1 MNRHFAKTVVGE
13 FDAKDEMMIVIAQC
27 KLEDFP
33 LRQKSL
39 WFIAVYFIHNLQSV
53 KISR

>member
-13 FDAKDEMMIVIAQC
+13 FDTKDEMMIVIVQC

-33 LRQKSL
+33 HRQKSF
-39 WFIAVYFIHNLQSV
+39 WFITI
-53 KISR
+53 